1 MRAALDALARFYG
14 PLAPPPRDL
23 FGFVVWE
30 ILSAR
35 ALPSRRDIAWL
46 ALRRVPALTPDAMFR
61 ASKAELQEALQML
74 PGRDERIDELRSA
87 CGHLRRH
94 RHLDA
99 VVAGP
104 LAGAVRALAAV
115 PGLTPAGRVRALL
128 FPGGHAV
135 APADDGVVR
144 VVSRLHGLEAPGPAA
159 RRRLS
164 RARVRAECAAD
175 LGLLRAVAVLVA
187 HHAAHACAPSA
198 PHCTVCPLAGQCRF
212 AAAGQARSAA
222 AIS

>member
-1 MRAALDALARFYG
+1 MRADLDALATFYG

-35 ALPSRRDIAWL
+35 ALPARRDIAWL
-46 ALRRVPALTPDAMFR
+46 ALRRLPALTPDAMFR
-61 ASKAELQEALQML
+61 ASKADLQDALLML
-74 PGRDERIDELRSA
+74 PAREERIDELRSA

-94 RHLDA
+94 RDLDA

-115 PGLTPAGRVRALL
+115 PGLTPAGRGRALL
-128 FPGGHAV
+128 FPGGHPV

-144 VVSRLHGLEAPGPAA
+144 VVSRLHGIEATHPAA

-164 RARVRAECAAD
+164 RARVRADCAGD
-175 LGLLRAVAVLVA
+175 LDLLRDAAVLVA

-198 PHCTVCPLAGQCRF
+198 PHCGVCPLARHCRF
-212 AAAGQARSAA
+212 AAGRGRSAGP
-222 AIS
+222 IN

>member
-1 MRAALDALARFYG
+1 MREALDALATFYG

-35 ALPSRRDIAWL
+35 ALPSRRDLAWL
-46 ALRRVPALTPDAMFR
+46 ALRRLPALTPDAMFR
-61 ASKAELQEALQML
+61 AAKANLQDALLML
-74 PGRDERIDELRSA
+74 AAREERIDELRSA

-94 RHLDA
+94 RDLEA
-99 VVAGP
+99 LVAGP
-104 LAGAVRALAAV
+104 LVGAVRALAAV
-115 PGLTPAGRVRALL
+115 PGLTPAGRGRALL

-144 VVSRLHGLEAPGPAA
+144 VVSRLHGLEATHPAA

-164 RARVRAECAAD
+164 RARMRADCAGD
-175 LGLLRAVAVLVA
+175 LNLLRAAAVLVS
-187 HHAAHACAPSA
+187 HHAAHACAHA
-198 PHCTVCPLAGQCRF
+198 TPHCGVCPLAGQCRF
-212 AAAGQARSAA
+212 AADGPARSAA